1 MKSTYFDQDD
11 ILSIR
16 VSDKPIVREVSHSW
30 HINTSYAADGTVVE
44 VVLLDAHKDG
54 QQSIERVAVTT
65 QILKSLNVPDADIEA
80 IEAAWKPIVCSPLP
94 KTSKTNQRRLIP
106 TPKALEKALKLSAD
120 RAQRLAAAFGLK
132 VPGIKPKAAK
142 P

>member
-16 VSDKPIVREVSHSW
+16 VSDKPIVREVSQSW

-54 QQSIERVAVTT
+54 QLSIERVAVTK
-65 QILKSLNVPDADIEA
+65 QLLKSLNVPDADIEA
-80 IEAAWKPIVCSPLP
+80 VWKPKASSPLP
-94 KTSKTNQRRLIP
+94 KTSKTKQRSLIP

-132 VPGIKPKAAK
+132 VPGIKAKAVK

>member
-1 MKSTYFDQDD
+1 MKSTYFDKDD

-16 VSDKPIVREVSHSW
+16 VSDKPIVREVSQSW
-30 HINTSYAADGTVVE
+30 HINISYAADGTVVE
-44 VVLLDAHKDG
+44 VVLLDAHKDS
-54 QQSIERVAVTT
+54 QPSIERAAVTR

-80 IEAAWKPIVCSPLP
+80 VWKPMACPPLP
-94 KTSKTNQRRLIP
+94 KTSKSMQRRLIL

-132 VPGIKPKAAK
+132 VPGIKVKAVK

>member
-1 MKSTYFDQDD
+1 MKSTYFDKDD

-54 QQSIERVAVTT
+54 QQSIERVAVTK
-65 QILKSLNVPDADIEA
+65 QILKSLNLPDADIEA
-80 IEAAWKPIVCSPLP
+80 VWKLKVGPPLP
-94 KTSKTNQRRLIP
+94 KTSKTKQSRLIL
-106 TPKALEKALKLSAD
+106 TPEALEKALKLSAD

-132 VPGIKPKAAK
+132 VPGIKPKQ
-142 P
+142 

>member
-1 MKSTYFDQDD
+1 MKSTYFDKDD

-16 VSDKPIVREVSHSW
+16 VSDKPIVREVSESW

-54 QQSIERVAVTT
+54 QQSIERAAVTK
-65 QILKSLNVPDADIEA
+65 QILKSLSVPDADIEA
-80 IEAAWKPIVCSPLP
+80 VWKPKACPPLP
-94 KTSKTNQRRLIP
+94 KTSKTSKSKQRRLIP

-120 RAQRLAAAFGLK
+120 RAQRLAAAFGLT
-132 VPGIKPKAAK
+132 VPGIKSKAVEY
-142 P
+142 

>member
-16 VSDKPIVREVSHSW
+16 VSDKPIVREVSQSW

-54 QQSIERVAVTT
+54 QQSIERAAVTK

-80 IEAAWKPIVCSPLP
+80 VWNPKVCPPLP
-94 KTSKTNQRRLIP
+94 KTSKTKQRRLIP

>member
-16 VSDKPIVREVSHSW
+16 VSDKPIVREVSQSW
-30 HINTSYAADGTVVE
+30 RINTSYAADGTVVE

-54 QQSIERVAVTT
+54 QQSIERIAVTK
-65 QILKSLNVPDADIEA
+65 QILKSLNVPEADIEA
-80 IEAAWKPIVCSPLP
+80 VWKPKACPPPPKAS
-94 KTSKTNQRRLIP
+94 KTSKTKQRSLIP
-106 TPKALEKALKLSAD
+106 TPKALDKALKLSAD

-132 VPGIKPKAAK
+132 VPGIKPKVAK

>member
-1 MKSTYFDQDD
+1 MKSTYFDADD

-16 VSDKPIVREVSHSW
+16 VSDKPIVREVSQSW

-54 QQSIERVAVTT
+54 QLSIERAAVTK

-80 IEAAWKPIVCSPLP
+80 VWKPKVCPPLP
-94 KTSKTNQRRLIP
+94 KTSKTSKTKQRRLTL

-132 VPGIKPKAAK
+132 VPGIKAKAVK

>member
-1 MKSTYFDQDD
+1 MKSTYFDEDD

-16 VSDKPIVREVSHSW
+16 MSDKPIVREVSQNW
-30 HINTSYAADGTVVE
+30 HINASYAADGTVVE
-44 VVLLDAHKDG
+44 VVLLDAYKDA
-54 QQSIERVAVTT
+54 QLSIERAAVTK

-80 IEAAWKPIVCSPLP
+80 VWKPKAYPPLP
-94 KTSKTNQRRLIP
+94 KTSKTSKTKQRRLIP

-132 VPGIKPKAAK
+132 VPGIKAKAVK

>member
-16 VSDKPIVREVSHSW
+16 VSDKPIVREVSESW

-54 QQSIERVAVTT
+54 QKSVERVAVTK

-80 IEAAWKPIVCSPLP
+80 VWKPKVCPPPP
-94 KTSKTNQRRLIP
+94 KTSKNKQRSL
-106 TPKALEKALKLSAD
+106 TLKPKALDKALKLSAD

-132 VPGIKPKAAK
+132 VPGIKPKQ
-142 P
+142 

>member
-1 MKSTYFDQDD
+1 MKGTYFDKDD

-16 VSDKPIVREVSHSW
+16 VSDKPIVREVSESW

-54 QQSIERVAVTT
+54 QHSIERVAVTK

-80 IEAAWKPIVCSPLP
+80 VWKPKVCPPPP
-94 KTSKTNQRRLIP
+94 KTSKNKQRSLIP
-106 TPKALEKALKLSAD
+106 TPKALDKALKLSAD

-132 VPGIKPKAAK
+132 VPGIKPKVAK
-142 P
+142 L

>member
-1 MKSTYFDQDD
+1 MKSTYFDKDD

-16 VSDKPIVREVSHSW
+16 VSDKPIVREVSQSW

-54 QQSIERVAVTT
+54 QESAERIAVTK
-65 QILKSLNVPDADIEA
+65 QILKSLNVPEADIEA
-80 IEAAWKPIVCSPLP
+80 VWKPKVCPPLP
-94 KTSKTNQRRLIP
+94 KASKTSKTKQRRLIP

-132 VPGIKPKAAK
+132 VPGIKSKVVK

>member
-1 MKSTYFDQDD
+1 MKSTYFDTDD

-16 VSDKPIVREVSHSW
+16 VSDKPIVREVSQSW

-54 QQSIERVAVTT
+54 EQSIERIAVTKE
-65 QILKSLNVPDADIEA
+65 ILKSLNVPDADIEA
-80 IEAAWKPIVCSPLP
+80 VWKPKACPPPQKAS
-94 KTSKTNQRRLIP
+94 KTSKSKQRGLIP

-120 RAQRLAAAFGLK
+120 RAQRLAAAFGVT
-132 VPGIKPKAAK
+132 VPGIKTKAVK
-142 P
+142 H

>member
-16 VSDKPIVREVSHSW
+16 VSDKPIVREVSQSW

-54 QQSIERVAVTT
+54 QQSIERVAVTKE
-65 QILKSLNVPDADIEA
+65 ILKSLNVPDADIEA
-80 IEAAWKPIVCSPLP
+80 IWNPKVCPPLP
-94 KTSKTNQRRLIP
+94 KLQKPSSAASSQH
-106 TPKALEKALKLSAD
+106 LK
-120 RAQRLAAAFGLK
+120 RWK
-132 VPGIKPKAAK
+132 KP
-142 P
+142 

>member
-16 VSDKPIVREVSHSW
+16 VSDKPIVREVSQSW
-30 HINTSYAADGTVVE
+30 HINISYAADGTVVE

-54 QQSIERVAVTT
+54 QQSIERVAVTK

-80 IEAAWKPIVCSPLP
+80 VWKPKVCPPQP
-94 KTSKTNQRRLIP
+94 KTSKTEQRRLTL
-106 TPKALEKALKLSAD
+106 TPEALEKALKLSAD

-132 VPGIKPKAAK
+132 VPGIKARAAK